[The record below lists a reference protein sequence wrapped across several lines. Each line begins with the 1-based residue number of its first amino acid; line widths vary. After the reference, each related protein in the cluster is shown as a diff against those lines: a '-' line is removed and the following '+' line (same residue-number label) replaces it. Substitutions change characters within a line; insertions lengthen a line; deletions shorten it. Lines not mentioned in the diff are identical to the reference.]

1 MSSEELATVDPTEAE
16 VRAVVG
22 PRADFYLRK
31 WAATERGGFNW
42 AAFFLSGLW
51 LPYRKMYRAT
61 IILYGLVLLESIA
74 EELVFVG
81 WLGWQETPR
90 AVERGV
96 TVAVCWTCGALGNR
110 WYRSYVTRAVATARL
125 REPDEPQRLKLLAS
139 KGGTSILRSLVWFV
153 AFLVAIV
160 SAMIALELALGSGG
174 GAG

>member
-1 MSSEELATVDPTEAE
+1 MSSEQLATVTPTEAE

-22 PRADFYLRK
+22 RRADFFLRK
-31 WAATERGGFNW
+31 WEATERGGFNW

-81 WLGWQETPR
+81 WFRWQGPPR
-90 AVERGV
+90 AIEQGV
-96 TVAVCWTCGALGNR
+96 AMAVCWVCGALGNG
-110 WYRSYVTRAVATARL
+110 WYRSHMARAVATARL

-139 KGGTSILRSLVWFV
+139 EGGTSVLLALAWFV
-153 AFLVAIV
+153 AFLIAIEG
-160 SAMIALELALGSGG
+160 AMIVVGLALKSGSG
-174 GAG
+174 AG